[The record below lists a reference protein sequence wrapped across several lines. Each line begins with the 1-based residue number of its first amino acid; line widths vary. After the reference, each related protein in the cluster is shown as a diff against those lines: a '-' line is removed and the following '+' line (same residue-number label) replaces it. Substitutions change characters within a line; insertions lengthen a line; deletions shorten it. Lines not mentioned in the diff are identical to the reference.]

1 MKLLQSTPS
10 ASTASLGASKERLKA
25 LVEALSFPRPWKSLE
40 NERAA
45 KIIIEEAQ
53 KSYTKDNIGNI
64 VFGDPLKSKILVGA
78 HYDSCSETPGAD
90 DNASAVAVMLEVLK
104 HNTNPDVCF
113 VAFNAEENNI
123 LGSGVFAEQLK
134 NHKLEQ
140 VHIFE
145 MVGYTAEKQEN
156 PVPALN
162 CPTVGNFLGL
172 IGDYKSNV
180 EFVIDKAKN
189 IATPVIGV
197 NIDKIPLEQVYA
209 VMPQVFLS
217 DHSSFW
223 QCNIPAIMWT
233 DTSFYRNPN
242 YHQKTDT
249 PDTLNY
255 DFMEEVAN
263 LMLHVLQ

>member
-1 MKLLQSTPS
+1 MRVQHSIPNT
-10 ASTASLGASKERLKA
+10 STASLGASKERLKA
-25 LVEALSFPRPWKSLE
+25 IVERLSFPRPWKSKD
-40 NERAA
+40 NEKAA
-45 KIIIEEAQ
+45 NIVIEEAN
-53 KSYTKDNIGNI
+53 KENSRDNIGNI
-64 VFGDPLKSKILVGA
+64 IFGNPLESKILVGA

-104 HNTNPDVCF
+104 HNKNPDVCF

-123 LGSGVFAEQLK
+123 LGSGVFAENLK
-134 NHKLEQ
+134 KHKIEQ
-140 VHIFE
+140 VHILE
-145 MVGYTAEKQEN
+145 MVGYTSEKQEN
-156 PVPALN
+156 PVPGLD
-162 CPTVGNFLGL
+162 CPKVGNFLGL
-172 IGDYKSNV
+172 IGDFKSNV
-180 EFVIDKAKN
+180 EFIVDKAKN
-189 IATPVIGV
+189 IKTPVVGV
-197 NIDKIPLEQVYA
+197 NIDRVPLEKIYA
-209 VMPQVFLS
+209 AMPQIFLS

-255 DFMEEVAN
+255 DFMEEVTN